1 MTTRIV
7 KSFKFPGSTD
17 TYQVNA
23 VYLDGELGSSI
34 KNRISELE
42 GNVSS
47 LTSFDALRYMGA
59 LADGATLPAA
69 NKGDV
74 YKVTSKGTIA
84 GAKVEVGDMLI
95 CNTDNTAANT
105 PANWDIIQGNVDVD
119 AILAHTHD
127 VNLTKTAKN
136 VSHTVTPTTVDVSA
150 SFSGGSSSVTG
161 DHSHTASVSVDNATA
176 GGTIGETSITPAGT
190 VKLTAPTTKGT
201 NDVDVTP
208 AGSVNNSETN
218 FVTGVTVGDHA
229 AHKHTGTTDSS
240 AAQSVSGSVTIKTG
254 TGTANYTPAGTVN
267 NSTGAVTNVTIGDLT
282 VSSHK
287 KATTSSAGGFT
298 PAGTV
303 TVTGTTAGGS
313 VASHKHN
320 VKLTTSN
327 VSNNPLKSVTTS
339 YTGPSGETSYSG
351 LDGVLILGTTAST
364 ETYLASASVS
374 EESIAPTFTGT
385 SHSHS
390 ATFNGS
396 SVSDHS
402 HTVTVADHD
411 IITPVLNVT
420 KGNHNHTFSGTPT
433 QLVATHSLT
442 AAAHTHGFT
451 TANGGETSHTVTAPT
466 TTHNHTFTGSTKY
479 IHGAFTGTAAKHAHD
494 FTGSVHNHTASG
506 TVNEFTG
513 NFTGTATGTVGI
525 TNGKGLLKGITI
537 SNHSITT
544 VDSATTDEGEQN

>member
-1 MTTRIV
+1 MATQIV
-7 KSFKFPGSTD
+7 KSFKFPGSD
-17 TYQVNA
+17 NTYQVNA

-42 GNVSS
+42 SNVSS

-59 LADGATLPAA
+59 LAAGATLPEA

-95 CNTDNTAANT
+95 CNTDNTAENT
-105 PANWDIIQGNVDVD
+105 PANWDIIQGDIDVD

-161 DHSHTASVSVDNATA
+161 DHGHTASVSVDNATA

-218 FVTGVTVGDHA
+218 FVTGVTVGDHV

-254 TGTANYTPAGTVN
+254 TGTANYTPGGTVN

-282 VSSHK
+282 VSSHEE
-287 KATTSSAGGFT
+287 ATTSSAGGFT

-303 TVTGTTAGGS
+303 TNVATTAGGT
-313 VASHKHN
+313 VASHTHSVGVTLGGN
-320 VKLTTSN
+320 SSPVQSISTTYTESN
-327 VSNNPLKSVTTS
+327 QLLELSYATNAVTAAVS
-339 YTGPSGETSYSG
+339 ETS
-351 LDGVLILGTTAST
+351 V
-364 ETYLASASVS
+364 
-374 EESIAPTFTGT
+374 APTFTGT
-385 SHSHS
+385 PHNHTAS
-390 ATFNGS
+390 FNGTA
-396 SVSDHS
+396 VGGHS

-411 IITPVLNVT
+411 TITPVLTVT

-442 AAAHTHGFT
+442 AAAHTHAFT
-451 TANGGETSHTVTAPT
+451 TADGGATSHTVTAPT
-466 TTHNHTFTGSTKY
+466 TSHNHTFTGSTKY

-525 TNGKGLLKGITI
+525 TNGKGLLKSITI

>member
-1 MTTRIV
+1 MATQIV
-7 KSFKFPGSTD
+7 KSFKFPGSD
-17 TYQVNA
+17 NTYQVNA

-42 GNVSS
+42 DNVSS
-47 LTSFDALRYMGA
+47 LTSFDALRYMGTIA
-59 LADGATLPAA
+59 GSTTSPGGLTPAA

-74 YKVTSKGTIA
+74 YKVTTAGYVM

-95 CNTDNTAANT
+95 CNTDSTSAATSTNYT
-105 PANWDIIQGNVDVD
+105 TIAAKWDIIQANIDVN

-161 DHSHTASVSVDNATA
+161 DHGHTASVSVDNATA

-254 TGTANYTPAGTVN
+254 TGTANYTPGGTVN

-282 VSSHK
+282 VSSHEE
-287 KATTSSAGGFT
+287 ATTSSAGGFT

-303 TVTGTTAGGS
+303 TNVATTAGGT
-313 VASHKHN
+313 VASHTHSVGVTLGGN
-320 VKLTTSN
+320 SSPVQSISTTYTESN
-327 VSNNPLKSVTTS
+327 QLLELSYATSAVTAAVS
-339 YTGPSGETSYSG
+339 ETS
-351 LDGVLILGTTAST
+351 V
-364 ETYLASASVS
+364 
-374 EESIAPTFTGT
+374 APTFTGT
-385 SHSHS
+385 PHNHTASFKGT
-390 ATFNGS
+390 AVGG
-396 SVSDHS
+396 HS

-411 IITPVLNVT
+411 TITPVLNVT
-420 KGNHNHTFSGTPT
+420 KGNHNHTFSGTPI

-451 TANGGETSHTVTAPT
+451 TDDGGATSHTVTAPT
-466 TTHNHTFTGSTKY
+466 TSHNHTFTGSTKY
-479 IHGAFTGTAAKHAHD
+479 IHGAFTGTAAKHTHD